1 MRGRAKLNK
10 VWVITASL
18 IGDLTDSFTN
28 TFRNSDTNSFS
39 GNQLVDIIQLSIQTV
54 LKYFLLA
61 EQLLKFFFFQITFLL
76 RIPIFT
82 QNIFYFAQ

>member
-10 VWVITASL
+10 VWVIVACL

-39 GNQLVDIIQLSIQTV
+39 GNQLVGIIQFSIQTV

-61 EQLLKFFFFQITFLL
+61 EQLLKFFFQITFLL
-76 RIPIFT
+76 RIPIFR
-82 QNIFYFAQ
+82 QNIFYFVQ